1 MKLFADDT
9 SIFSVINDSNISAAT
24 LNDDLE
30 KINQWAFQWK
40 MEFNPQISKRAQEVI
55 FSRKN
60 KKIIHPDL
68 KFNNPKVEKTNTQKH
83 LGLLLDEKST
93 FKTHIDLIINK
104 ASKGINVLRKLRYFL
119 PRPSLLII
127 YKSFIRPHL
136 DYVDVIYDQP
146 NNTSVVKKLES
157 VQYNAAIAITG
168 AIRGTS
174 TEKIYNELGLESL
187 QHRRWF
193 RRLCLFFKILKNKSP
208 SYLYDLI
215 PNQRHTINIRNPPKI
230 SQIFC
235 RTDTFSNS
243 FFPDVIREW
252 NKLDNKISSSK
263 SLTLFRSSL
272 LKIIRKPVN
281 SVFGILNP
289 VGIQYL
295 TRLRLDFSHLK
306 EHKYHHNFADT
317 LNPLCLCSLEA
328 ESVSHF
334 FMRCNLF
341 HNERLIL
348 MNNLLN
354 IDPDIHLLDEIAI
367 SNLLLYGD
375 DKYNLHKNSKILT
388 VSIDYILSTKRF
400 DGPLL

>member
-1 MKLFADDT
+1 M
-9 SIFSVINDSNISAAT
+9 
-24 LNDDLE
+24 
-30 KINQWAFQWK
+30 
-40 MEFNPQISKRAQEVI
+40 
-55 FSRKN
+55 
-60 KKIIHPDL
+60 
-68 KFNNPKVEKTNTQKH
+68 
-83 LGLLLDEKST
+83 
-93 FKTHIDLIINK
+93 
-104 ASKGINVLRKLRYFL
+104 
-119 PRPSLLII
+119 
-127 YKSFIRPHL
+127 
-136 DYVDVIYDQP
+136 
-146 NNTSVVKKLES
+146 
-157 VQYNAAIAITG
+157 
-168 AIRGTS
+168 
-174 TEKIYNELGLESL
+174 
-187 QHRRWF
+187 
-193 RRLCLFFKILKNKSP
+193 
-208 SYLYDLI
+208 
-215 PNQRHTINIRNPPKI
+215 
-230 SQIFC
+230 
-235 RTDTFSNS
+235 
-243 FFPDVIREW
+243 IREW
-252 NKLDNKISSSK
+252 NKLDNKISKSE

-317 LNPLCLCSLEA
+317 LNPLCNCSLEA

-375 DKYNLHKNSKILT
+375 DKYNLNTNFKILT